1 MCLGCF
7 HLVDTGDKKLSWERG
22 HVMQNHINVK
32 ENFLSP
38 VFKQKAVVV
47 RGIMAPSGRAG
58 RGLLVVFKH
67 NGSI

>member
-1 MCLGCF
+1 
-7 HLVDTGDKKLSWERG
+7 
-22 HVMQNHINVK
+22 MQNYINVK
-32 ENFLSP
+32 KNFLNP